1 RTDVERELEYLH
13 AAEPER
19 LEDSRGEVES
29 CRRRGDRTRRTGV
42 DRLVALAI
50 LRRWRRKAADVRRGG
65 RPPAPIEA
73 GLGRDAGRPAE
84 RLDDRETVGLD
95 AHDAHARLGRGTDG
109 QLSAR
114 AAAPAGPHER
124 APASLDE
131 GRREQELDRSP
142 SGVPRQDTRRDDP
155 RVVDDETV

>member
-1 RTDVERELEYLH
+1 MYGGVWGVPVQIEQAL
-13 AAEPER
+13 
-19 LEDSRGEVES
+19 
-29 CRRRGDRTRRTGV
+29 DRT
-42 DRLVALAI
+42 
-50 LRRWRRKAADVRRGG
+50 
-65 RPPAPIEA
+65 
-73 GLGRDAGRPAE
+73 AE
-84 RLDDRETVGLD
+84 RLDDPETVGLD

-155 RVVDDETV
+155 RVVDDETVPRPQELGEAGEGVLHD